1 MNYLEGDISMTDEK
15 IVELYWNREES
26 AIAKTQEKY
35 SHYLT
40 KIAYNILNDMDDSLE
55 CVNDTYFHA
64 WKSIPP
70 HKPEILS
77 TYLAKLTRRIAIDIV
92 RKRSRQKRIPTE
104 YTFSLSELE
113 ECISDRN
120 RTDTHLEMEQLGRAI
135 NEYLKTVST
144 EARNLFIGRYFFLDS
159 LKDIARY
166 CGMSETKAKS
176 MLYRTRCG
184 LKAYLEKE
192 GYYL

>member
-1 MNYLEGDISMTDEK
+1 MTDEK
-15 IVELYWNREES
+15 IVELYWNRDET

-35 SHYLT
+35 SRYLT
-40 KIAYNILNDMDDSLE
+40 KIAYNILTDMEDSLE

-70 HKPEILS
+70 HRPQFLS
-77 TYLAKLTRRIAIDIV
+77 TYLAKLTRRAAIDIL
-92 RKRSRQKRIPTE
+92 RKKNRDKRIPSE

-113 ECISDRN
+113 ECVSDSHN
-120 RTDTHLEMEQLGRAI
+120 IDTRLDAELLGTAI
-135 NEYLKTVST
+135 NGYLQTISE

-159 LKDIARY
+159 LKDAARY

-192 GYYL
+192 GYYI